1 VLSSVGSTRTR
12 SGGPERPRRTLV
24 GEGPL
29 APHGVA
35 LVSLVLNEG
44 TDGRARDSVLAEHM
58 PWRKRRIVQIKAEL
72 VPP

>member
-1 VLSSVGSTRTR
+1 V
-12 SGGPERPRRTLV
+12 
-24 GEGPL
+24 
-29 APHGVA
+29 